1 MSKKQLRNYLT
12 LMVAVIVGVTVIIFL
27 YGAISPY
34 QNCVRGIEADRV
46 SQFSFC
52 VENTSW

>member
-1 MSKKQLRNYLT
+1 MDNKQLRNYLIF
-12 LMVAVIVGVTVIIFL
+12 LAVAVVGIVFL

-34 QNCVRGIEADRV
+34 QNCVRATQQV
-46 SQFSFC
+46 PYC